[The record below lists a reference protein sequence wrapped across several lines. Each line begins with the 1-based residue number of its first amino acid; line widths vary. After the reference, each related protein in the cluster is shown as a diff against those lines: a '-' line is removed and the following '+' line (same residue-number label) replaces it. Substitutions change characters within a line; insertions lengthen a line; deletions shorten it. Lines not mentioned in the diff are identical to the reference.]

1 MQPVQ
6 SLKCQLFYVL
16 PIHPLPHPH
25 PPLTPRKDNAGE
37 TIANCCLDCGIEL
50 WLHKTIYFT
59 AGFNWTVLFDTE
71 VSTTATSI
79 NDRN

>member
-16 PIHPLPHPH
+16 QIPT
-25 PPLTPRKDNAGE
+25 PLTPRKDNAGE